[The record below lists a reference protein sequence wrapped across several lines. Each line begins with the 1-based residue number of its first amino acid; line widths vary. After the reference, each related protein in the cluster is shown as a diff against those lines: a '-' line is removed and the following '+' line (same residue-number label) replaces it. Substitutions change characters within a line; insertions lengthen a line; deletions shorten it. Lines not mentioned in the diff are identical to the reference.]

1 MDTYLKHEFLCV
13 YRFHLG
19 RESIFSSFNFKPYK
33 FYFFKTIV
41 EIVWGEAKTSL
52 CGVRGTFILEGFSE
66 YKDVAFT
73 ARSPY
78 LLVECCPGPIT
89 SNTAAIPQFQ

>member
-1 MDTYLKHEFLCV
+1 M
-13 YRFHLG
+13 
-19 RESIFSSFNFKPYK
+19 I
-33 FYFFKTIV
+33 
-41 EIVWGEAKTSL
+41 WGEAKMSL
-52 CGVRGTFILEGFSE
+52 YGGTGTFIPEGFSE

-89 SNTAAIPQFQ
+89 SNAAAIPQFQ

>member
-1 MDTYLKHEFLCV
+1 MIDP
-13 YRFHLG
+13 
-19 RESIFSSFNFKPYK
+19 N
-33 FYFFKTIV
+33 FKTIV
-41 EIVWGEAKTSL
+41 EIIWGEAKTSL
-52 CGVRGTFILEGFSE
+52 YGERGTFIPEGFSE

-89 SNTAAIPQFQ
+89 SNTAAIP

>member
-1 MDTYLKHEFLCV
+1 M
-13 YRFHLG
+13 
-19 RESIFSSFNFKPYK
+19 I
-33 FYFFKTIV
+33 
-41 EIVWGEAKTSL
+41 WGEAKMSL
-52 CGVRGTFILEGFSE
+52 YGGTGTFIPEGFSE

-89 SNTAAIPQFQ
+89 SNTAATP